1 MLLTSQNYQPSQP
14 QFTGLSKRLGHHI
27 FIDGKKDICKVLEE
41 KQPANTY
48 VGSLPP
54 VIFDALKPENREAA
68 IKDIYKTFDEV
79 SDEIR
84 EFKPSISAPKD
95 EYTNRRPQSSVDK
108 LKNIFVKH
116 GVLKEDAPF
125 DIVYLGAGEYK
136 KAFKLEGIK
145 DKKTGEELGLKVFH
159 LVDKTPEWHKYKTHG
174 NYAEINT
181 SIYWK
186 KQHGMDTQRSKF
198 YWGDINHGYF
208 VDKYIDENVKPP
220 KISINEYDDGIKLT
234 DEVKADSGHNKLY
247 GYSIDPG
254 GVRVVN
260 RVKNQSRIARY
271 VLDQVKTKPLNERE
285 MQWYK
290 LERIKK
296 GGDRKQWEAGLA
308 ICIKH
313 LPNKEKYVEEC
324 LEFHNPFADQGIAY
338 ALKYLSQESA
348 EKYFEV
354 LMKRK
359 DVETQVVLM
368 NEIPLLARERLDKLK
383 IDDLDVPKGEIDAN
397 RLEKFYNIAEKYVLP
412 DAEEHL
418 ASYAHLL
425 PNDKMMPAVDR
436 LIAKNSYNINDR
448 LLHKIK
454 FVKEEDY
461 SFGDKMTVLNKLEKV
476 EKHEFLK
483 NKLREVRTRVIR
495 NSLDD

>member
-1 MLLTSQNYQPSQP
+1 MLTATSNNQP

-41 KQPANTY
+41 KQPPNTY

-54 VIFDALKPENREAA
+54 VIFNNLPAENRADA
-68 IKDIYKTFDEV
+68 IKDIYKNFDEV
-79 SDEIR
+79 ADTIR
-84 EFKPSISAPKD
+84 DFKPSIQSSND
-95 EYTNRRPQSSVDK
+95 EYKNRRPKDCVNK
-108 LKNIFVKH
+108 LKNVFVKY
-116 GVLKEDAPF
+116 GVIKEDDPF

-186 KQHGMDTQRSKF
+186 KQQGMDTQRGKF

-208 VDKYIDENVKPP
+208 IDKYIDENVKPP
-220 KISINEYDDGIKLT
+220 RVTINEYDEGIKLT
-234 DEVKADSGHNKLY
+234 DEVKDDFGHNKLY

-285 MQWYK
+285 IQWYK
-290 LERIKK
+290 LERTKK
-296 GGDRKQWEAGLA
+296 GGDKKQWEAGLA

-324 LEFHNPFADQGIAY
+324 LAFNNPFADQGIAY
-338 ALKYLSQESA
+338 ALKYLPENSA
-348 EKYFEV
+348 EKYFTT
-354 LMKRK
+354 LMKRN
-359 DVETQVVLM
+359 DPDTQVVLM
-368 NEIPLLARERLDKLK
+368 NEIPLLSRERLDKLK
-383 IDDLDVPKGEIDAN
+383 IDDLDVPKGEIN
-397 RLEKFYNIAEKYVLP
+397 SERLERFYNIAEKYALP
-412 DAEEHL
+412 ETEEHL

-425 PNDKMMPAVDR
+425 PKDKIMPAIDR
-436 LIAKNSYNINDR
+436 LIAKNNYNINDR

-454 FVKEEDY
+454 FVKDEDY

-476 EKHEFLK
+476 EKNDFLK
-483 NKLREVRTRVIR
+483 TKLRDVKTKIIR
-495 NSLDD
+495 NSLED